1 VLHRIAR
8 LAVESPRRVV
18 VVAALLAILIG
29 AFGITVADKLSPSG
43 FQDPTAESSRAAKIL
58 TEKFDQGDV
67 PLVIVVSAPDGF
79 DSPRGR
85 AVAQSVIGTLKNSGQ
100 VAAINSAWT
109 APPPA
114 AAALV
119 STDKKSGLILT
130 GIVGAEAEQQ
140 RYTKELTD
148 AVVGDRD
155 GVTVRAGGTAMV
167 NLQVTEQSKRD
178 LLLLESIVVPLSFLV
193 LIWVFGGVFAAALPI
208 VVGIMA
214 ILGSL
219 AVLRTVTFFTS
230 VSIFALNLTTAM
242 GLALAID
249 YTLLIIS
256 RYRDELAGGAD
267 RATAVATTMAT
278 AGRTV
283 LFSAVTVALSMSVMV
298 LFPMNFLRSFAY
310 AGVATVAFAAVSAV
324 VITPAAI
331 TLLGD
336 RLDAL
341 DVRRALRRLLGRPE
355 PAPLPVNQQFWYRST
370 KFVMRRA
377 VPIGVAGVALL
388 VFLGAPFL
396 GVRPG
401 FPDDRVLPKSASAHQ
416 VGDLL
421 RSDFALD
428 TDSEVPVV
436 IIDSTALEPAEL
448 DRYAADLS
456 RVRDVSSVS
465 APSGSFVG
473 GRRVGPPLAA
483 TGVASGS
490 TLLTVASSAP
500 LFSTRSEEQLTA
512 LHAVDSP
519 GGRTVEFAGLAQ
531 TNRDSV
537 HAITSRLPVV
547 LGLIAVIMLVLLFLL
562 TGSVVLPVKALV
574 LNMLSLSAAFGA
586 MVWIFQD
593 GHLGALGTTSTG
605 TLVANMPVLLFCVAF
620 GLSMDYEVFLVS
632 RIREFWLASGQ
643 TAPDNDESVALGLA
657 HTGRVITAAAL
668 IMAITFSALVA
679 AKVAVMRLFGV
690 GLTLAV
696 LVDATLVRL
705 VLVPAFMHVAGKWN
719 WWAPKWLRALHERFG
734 ISESGESRNT
744 G

>member
-1 VLHRIAR
+1 MLHRIAR
-8 LAVESPRRVV
+8 LAIESPRRVV

-29 AFGITVADKLSPSG
+29 AFGIPVADKLSPSG
-43 FQDPTAESSRAAKIL
+43 FQDPTAESSRAERML

-67 PLVIVVSAPDGF
+67 PLVIVVSAPDGY

-85 AVAQSVIGTLKNSGQ
+85 AVAQSVIATLKDSGH
-100 VAAINSAWT
+100 VAAVNSAWT

-130 GIVGAEAEQQ
+130 GIVGAEADQQ

-148 AVVGDRD
+148 AVIGERD

-193 LIWVFGGVFAAALPI
+193 LIWVFGGLFAAALPI
-208 VVGIMA
+208 AAGITA

-219 AVLRTVTFFTS
+219 AVLRTVNAFTEVS
-230 VSIFALNLTTAM
+230 VFALNLTTAM

-249 YTLLIIS
+249 YTLLMIS
-256 RYRDELAGGAD
+256 RYRDEITGGAN
-267 RATAVATTMAT
+267 REQAVTTMMTT

-283 LFSAVTVALSMSVMV
+283 LFSAVTVALSMSVMA
-298 LFPMNFLRSFAY
+298 LFPMSFLRSFAY
-310 AGVATVAFAAVSAV
+310 AGVATVALTALAS
-324 VITPAAI
+324 VIVAPAAI
-331 TLLGD
+331 MVLGD
-336 RLDAL
+336 RLDSL
-341 DVRRALRRLLGRPE
+341 NVRRGFRRLLGRPE
-355 PAPLPVNQQFWYRST
+355 PGPVAITEQFWYRSS
-370 KFVMRRA
+370 KFVMRHA
-377 VPIGVAGVALL
+377 LPIGLAVVVLL
-388 VFLGAPFL
+388 AFLGLPFF

-421 RSDFALD
+421 RDDFAN
-428 TDSEVPVV
+428 DSDSAVPIV
-436 IIDSTALEPAEL
+436 IVDSAALEPAEL
-448 DRYAADLS
+448 DRYAAELS
-456 RVRDVSSVS
+456 RVHDVASVS
-465 APSGSFVG
+465 APSGGYVG
-473 GRRVGPPLAA
+473 GRLVGPPTAA
-483 TGVASGS
+483 TGQASGS
-490 TLLTVASSAP
+490 TLLTVSSSVP
-500 LFSTRSEEQLTA
+500 LFSQRSEDQLTA
-512 LHAVDSP
+512 LHAVDAP
-519 GGRTVEFAGLAQ
+519 GGRTVEFGGLAQ

-537 HAITSRLPVV
+537 AAITSRLPLV
-547 LGLIAVIMLVLLFLL
+547 LGLIAAIMLVLLFLL
-562 TGSVVLPVKALV
+562 TGSVLLPVKALI

-593 GHLGALGTTSTG
+593 GHLGALGTTPTG

-632 RIREFWLASGQ
+632 RIREFWLASTQ
-643 TAPDNDESVALGLA
+643 TAADNDESVALGLA
-657 HTGRVITAAAL
+657 RTGRVITAAAI

-679 AKVAVMRLFGV
+679 AKVAIMRLFGV

-696 LVDATLVRL
+696 LMDATLVRL
-705 VLVPAFMHVAGKWN
+705 VLVPAFMRVAGKWN
-719 WWAPKWLRALHERFG
+719 WWAPKPLRALHEKFG
-734 ISESGESRNT
+734 ISESGDTRHN